1 VKSIVTKPALLVL
14 LIVGLISACT
24 PPPPVASEGNV
35 SVRVVDAVAGTV
47 LSGVQIE
54 VCPSTGACSDPTATV
69 QGDGSYTFVLPVGS
83 GYTITFAR
91 AGYFTATY
99 RNVAVV
105 GNQTTFLEQLLLIDE
120 TRNAAAGASGLITNA
135 FTGNP
140 VPSAFVQLRQGLNTF
155 TGTIVDSETSDG
167 LGVYT
172 FTGLAAGYYT
182 AQVTASG
189 FIPAFYSLIVVGG
202 QANADQNFGLAPV
215 GAGTQ
220 VRIVLTWG
228 ASPSDLD
235 SHLTGPAVGGERF
248 HVYFAND
255 IEEEGGTTYV
265 ELDLDDTS
273 SFGPETITIYE
284 QIAGT
289 YRYSVHDYTNRG
301 SDASTAL
308 ANSGAQV
315 RVYRGASLVQTFNV
329 PSGGGTLW
337 TVFELTGSA
346 ITPINAMS
354 YQQTAGSVSSLE
366 HLAAPKH

>member
-1 VKSIVTKPALLVL
+1 
-14 LIVGLISACT
+14 
-24 PPPPVASEGNV
+24 
-35 SVRVVDAVAGTV
+35 
-47 LSGVQIE
+47 
-54 VCPSTGACSDPTATV
+54 
-69 QGDGSYTFVLPVGS
+69 VGS
-83 GYTITFAR
+83 GYSITFAR
-91 AGYFTATY
+91 TGYLPATY

-105 GNQTTFLEQLLLIDE
+105 GNQTTFLEQLLLIDGAL
-120 TRNAAAGASGLITNA
+120 NAAADASGLITNA

-140 VPSAFVQLRQGLNTF
+140 VPSALVQLREGLNTF
-155 TGTIVDSETSDG
+155 GGTVVDSTTSDG
-167 LGVYT
+167 VGTYA
-172 FTGLAAGYYT
+172 FTDLAAGYYT
-182 AQVTASG
+182 AEITATG

-202 QANADQNFGLAPV
+202 QANANQNFGLAPV

-235 SHLTGPAVGGERF
+235 SHLTGPAVGGGRF
-248 HVYFAND
+248 HVYYGND
-255 IEEEGGTTYV
+255 VEEEAGTTYV
-265 ELDLDDTS
+265 ELDLDDVT

-301 SDASTAL
+301 STNSTAL

-354 YQQTAGSVSSLE
+354 YQQPPGLVSSLE
-366 HLAAPKH
+366 HLVAPKH